1 MSGRDSFRLVSIGFD
16 RFRPIFIFTGF
27 YWFVLV

>member
-1 MSGRDSFRLVSIGFD
+1 MSGRDWFRLVSIGFD
-16 RFRPIFIFTGF
+16 RFRPIFSGF